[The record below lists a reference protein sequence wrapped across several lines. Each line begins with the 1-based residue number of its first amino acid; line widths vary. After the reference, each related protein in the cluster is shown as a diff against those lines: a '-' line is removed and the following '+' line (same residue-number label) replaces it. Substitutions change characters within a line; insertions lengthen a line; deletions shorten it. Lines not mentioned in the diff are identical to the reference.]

1 MKNSLEWFNCR
12 FDQAEE
18 RISELK
24 DRTFV
29 SIESEEQ
36 KEKNNEEKRTEPKG
50 LMGYHQEDQN
60 THHES
65 PRRIR
70 EPESGRKIT

>member
-36 KEKNNEEKRTEPKG
+36 KEKNNEEGERERRPGGKG
-50 LMGYHQEDQN
+50 RLGLG
-60 THHES
+60 
-65 PRRIR
+65 R
-70 EPESGRKIT
+70 EGKGGKQGLVNFIQSRM